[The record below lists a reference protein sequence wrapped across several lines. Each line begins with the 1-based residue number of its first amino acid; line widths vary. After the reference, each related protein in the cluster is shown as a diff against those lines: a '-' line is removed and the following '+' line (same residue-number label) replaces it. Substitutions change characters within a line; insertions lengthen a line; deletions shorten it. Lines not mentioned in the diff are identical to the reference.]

1 MSYSTLT
8 IFFPTSEKKKKKFK
22 FEWTTVHVTA
32 PYFSWLEEIQ
42 WGYLQQWIGALAN
55 KQRRMCVKKYPTGDL
70 EMKHS
75 SGWTIL
81 NIQLVK

>member
-1 MSYSTLT
+1 MLQ
-8 IFFPTSEKKKKKFK
+8 PG
-22 FEWTTVHVTA
+22 

-42 WGYLQQWIGALAN
+42 LGYLQQWIGALAN
-55 KQRRMCVKKYPTGDL
+55 TQRRMCVKKYPTGDL